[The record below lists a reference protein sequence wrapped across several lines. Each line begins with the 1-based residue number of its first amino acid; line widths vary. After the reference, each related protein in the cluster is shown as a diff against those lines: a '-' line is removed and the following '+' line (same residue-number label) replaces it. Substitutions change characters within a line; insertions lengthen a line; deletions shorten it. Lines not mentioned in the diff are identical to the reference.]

1 MDQKKIGR
9 FIAENRKLKKMTQV
23 ELAEKL
29 GVSDR
34 SVSKWENGRCMP
46 DLSLFEPLCEEL
58 GITINEFLSGE
69 KIKKEEYQ
77 EELEKNIV
85 NTIDYSQKQVDGQK
99 RKVSYILMITGML
112 ISFSAFM
119 LFSPENSWIS
129 LYSITGI
136 LVFISGVFREL
147 RTKSM
152 SKKLAVSVVSFVI
165 ILSLFYGID
174 FVSVSSFHRPPIYRY
189 ATVTEW
195 EEPKVITY
203 NSLFYD
209 VYRVN
214 PGTQNEYYII
224 DTQDEYDS
232 DTLPVTPF
240 NREKSGID
248 NIIKYKNKYIGNN
261 SNTGNLLSD
270 LPLSEYGFVFEIDS
284 SNCGLTVD
292 YHTTAWYQNENQ
304 YISKALIYNSIS
316 IFLLIDNVNDI
327 TFNFSGESYRIEKTT
342 VEEKY
347 PNYSEVLLDGEI
359 DKDRFNEY
367 VEDKMN
373 DDSFVEKIF
382 NKCSVTAANHD
393 SM

>member
-69 KIKKEEYQ
+69 KIKEEEYQ

-136 LVFISGVFREL
+136 LVFISGVFREM

-174 FVSVSSFHRPPIYRY
+174 FVSVTSFHRPPIYRY

-224 DTQDEYDS
+224 DTQDKYDS

>member
-174 FVSVSSFHRPPIYRY
+174 FVSVTSFHRPPIYRY

-214 PGTQNEYYII
+214 PGTQNEYYVI

>member
-1 MDQKKIGR
+1 MDFALFHYRDTGVYKRCIQRTENKKHV
-9 FIAENRKLKKMTQV
+9 KKT
-23 ELAEKL
+23 
-29 GVSDR
+29 GGFCR
-34 SVSKWENGRCMP
+34 
-46 DLSLFEPLCEEL
+46 
-58 GITINEFLSGE
+58 EFC
-69 KIKKEEYQ
+69 
-77 EELEKNIV
+77 
-85 NTIDYSQKQVDGQK
+85 DY
-99 RKVSYILMITGML
+99 
-112 ISFSAFM
+112 
-119 LFSPENSWIS
+119 P
-129 LYSITGI
+129 
-136 LVFISGVFREL
+136 
-147 RTKSM
+147 
-152 SKKLAVSVVSFVI
+152 
-165 ILSLFYGID
+165 
-174 FVSVSSFHRPPIYRY
+174 
-189 ATVTEW
+189 
-195 EEPKVITY
+195 
-203 NSLFYD
+203 
-209 VYRVN
+209 
-214 PGTQNEYYII
+214 
-224 DTQDEYDS
+224 
-232 DTLPVTPF
+232 LPVTPF

-270 LPLSEYGFVFEIDS
+270 LPLSEYGFVFKIDS

-342 VEEKY
+342 IEENY
-347 PNYSEVLLDGEI
+347 PNYPEVLLDGEI

>member
-214 PGTQNEYYII
+214 PGTQNEYYVI

>member
-1 MDQKKIGR
+1 
-9 FIAENRKLKKMTQV
+9 
-23 ELAEKL
+23 
-29 GVSDR
+29 
-34 SVSKWENGRCMP
+34 
-46 DLSLFEPLCEEL
+46 
-58 GITINEFLSGE
+58 
-69 KIKKEEYQ
+69 
-77 EELEKNIV
+77 
-85 NTIDYSQKQVDGQK
+85 
-99 RKVSYILMITGML
+99 
-112 ISFSAFM
+112 M
-119 LFSPENSWIS
+119 LFSPESSWIS

-165 ILSLFYGID
+165 VLSLFYGID
-174 FVSVSSFHRPPIYRY
+174 FVSVTSFHRPPIYRY

-214 PGTQNEYYII
+214 PGTQNEYYVI

-248 NIIKYKNKYIGNN
+248 NIINYKNKYIGNN

-373 DDSFVEKIF
+373 DDPFVEKIF
-382 NKCSVTAANHD
+382 NKCSATAANHD

>member
-69 KIKKEEYQ
+69 KIKEEEYQ

-136 LVFISGVFREL
+136 LVFISGVFREM

-174 FVSVSSFHRPPIYRY
+174 FVSVTSFHRPPIYRY

-224 DTQDEYDS
+224 DTQDKYDS

-373 DDSFVEKIF
+373 DDPFVEKIF
-382 NKCSVTAANHD
+382 NKCSVTATNHD

>member
-174 FVSVSSFHRPPIYRY
+174 FVSVTSFHRPPIYRY

-214 PGTQNEYYII
+214 PGTQNEYYVI
-224 DTQDEYDS
+224 DTRDEYDS

-382 NKCSVTAANHD
+382 NKCSVTVANHN

>member
-165 ILSLFYGID
+165 VLSLFYGID
-174 FVSVSSFHRPPIYRY
+174 FVSVTSFHRPPIYRY

-214 PGTQNEYYII
+214 PGTQNEYYVI

-373 DDSFVEKIF
+373 DDPFVEKIF
-382 NKCSVTAANHD
+382 NKCSATAANHD

>member
-1 MDQKKIGR
+1 MDQKKIGS

-69 KIKKEEYQ
+69 KIKEEEYQ

-136 LVFISGVFREL
+136 LVFISGAFREL

-152 SKKLAVSVVSFVI
+152 SKKLAVSVVSFMI
-165 ILSLFYGID
+165 ILSLLYVID
-174 FVSVSSFHRPPIYRY
+174 FVGVSSFRRPPIYRY

-214 PGTQNEYYII
+214 PGTQNEYYVI

-342 VEEKY
+342 VEENY
-347 PNYSEVLLDGEI
+347 PNYPEVLLDGEI

>member
-165 ILSLFYGID
+165 VLSLFYGID
-174 FVSVSSFHRPPIYRY
+174 FVSVTSFHRPPIYRY

-214 PGTQNEYYII
+214 PGTQNEYYVI

-382 NKCSVTAANHD
+382 NKCSVTVANHN